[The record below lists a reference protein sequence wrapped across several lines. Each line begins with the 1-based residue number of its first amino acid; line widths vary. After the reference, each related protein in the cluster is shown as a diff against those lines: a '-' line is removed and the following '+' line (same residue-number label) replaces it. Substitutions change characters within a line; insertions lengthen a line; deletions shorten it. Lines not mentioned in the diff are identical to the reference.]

1 MDLCAHKSKKTRAAK
16 LTGEVGLPKKPR
28 TLEGN
33 DENVIVQLD

>member
-1 MDLCAHKSKKTRAAK
+1 MVKKERFFSRAAK